1 MLHQLCG
8 SFQWRGKHYQ
18 IIFQTLLNKWL
29 AVYVISIT
37 IVLFMIVIGGL
48 ISRILCWFPWYYVNA
63 NKCIERRRSAHFIQF
78 RGSLHTLYSGIWHN
92 KRTSCTTC
100 TTLTDFFMSTF
111 NSCKV
116 LAVSS
121 DVWFMIWG
129 VSGVRMLLTIKC
141 SNIGSMLIF
150 YDQFSSGIFGT
161 LWKYWNLG
169 RI

>member
-37 IVLFMIVIGGL
+37 IVLLFMIVIGGL

-78 RGSLHTLYSGIWHN
+78 RGSLHTLYRGIWHN

-100 TTLTDFFMSTF
+100 TTLSTF
-111 NSCKV
+111 NSCIGCV
-116 LAVSS
+116 IWHLMSS
-121 DVWFMIWG
+121 SWSE

-161 LWKYWNLG
+161 LWKYWNRG